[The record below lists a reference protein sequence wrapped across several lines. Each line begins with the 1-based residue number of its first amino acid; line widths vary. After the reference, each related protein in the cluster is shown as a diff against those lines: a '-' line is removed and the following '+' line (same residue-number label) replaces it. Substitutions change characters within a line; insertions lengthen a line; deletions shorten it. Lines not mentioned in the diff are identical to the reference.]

1 VAALAGGGVV
11 LLFEQARRGW
21 GWTLLLAL
29 AILGTS
35 VLSYMILDQTPSF
48 VPWLRWVILISGALA
63 ALTLLMLRAGD
74 RLSRRKLL
82 TLALSASVV
91 ALLGGP
97 AAYSIATVGHG
108 QTGSSPTAGPAT
120 AEAAGFGRFRA
131 ARGASSS
138 RAGGSQA
145 RGDGA
150 NAALVKYLRSHH
162 DGAKYLVAANGS
174 QTAAPIALATGDP
187 VITIGG
193 FMGADP
199 APTTAQLKSLVESGQ
214 LRYIVL
220 GGGFGGSFV
229 GAGGFPGAGSSAHG
243 SSGDGSG
250 ISDRFGPSTAS
261 GSGAAGS
268 LATAPSRSA
277 ALTARHESVQTA
289 ARTQWVESHCQT
301 VTIAGYSSTATS
313 ARAGGAGPFAAG
325 SASSLYLCTK
335 SDATGS

>member
-1 VAALAGGGVV
+1 MV

-29 AILGTS
+29 AIVGTS

-120 AEAAGFGRFRA
+120 AEAAGFGRFLA

-138 RAGGSQA
+138 RVGGSQA

-150 NAALVKYLRSHH
+150 NAALVKYLRSHR

-243 SSGDGSG
+243 
-250 ISDRFGPSTAS
+250 
-261 GSGAAGS
+261 
-268 LATAPSRSA
+268 
-277 ALTARHESVQTA
+277 
-289 ARTQWVESHCQT
+289 
-301 VTIAGYSSTATS
+301 
-313 ARAGGAGPFAAG
+313 
-325 SASSLYLCTK
+325 
-335 SDATGS
+335 